1 MNAPLVPAPVRFDIA
16 QLRSRL
22 AEGGAAQWRSLEQLA
37 ELPHFRAFMAAE
49 FPSVARLA
57 QGPDRRRFLQLMAA
71 SLALAGLAGCDD
83 EKPDGRN
90 QEVPFVRN
98 PEHQE
103 PGVSYSYASAVELDG
118 MANGVLVT
126 CRDGRPLKIEG
137 NPQHPWSLGGT
148 DAFGQASV
156 LGLYDPFRSQSV
168 RFLDRPSTWEAFRG
182 AMVGRFGA
190 LRAQGGHG
198 MWVLTGAISSPSLL
212 AQMAAMQAAF
222 PAMRIASHSPAG
234 RDGAYAGTRAAFG
247 QRLETLHR
255 FDLADVVVSLDGD
268 LLDPGPWQVGQS
280 RRFIDARREAA
291 AQGRLLALHDA
302 SSIPSLTSAKADYV
316 LAADPARLAAIAAQ
330 LGGGAGEAGDAA
342 EQAWTARAAAADRK
356 SVV

>member
-1 MNAPLVPAPVRFDIA
+1 MNAPLAPVPARFDIA
-16 QLRSRL
+16 QLRARL
-22 AEGGAAQWRSLEQLA
+22 GEGGAAQWRSLEQLA
-37 ELPHFRAFMAAE
+37 DLPHFRAFMAAE

-57 QGPDRRRFLQLMAA
+57 RGPDRRRFLQLMAA

-83 EKPDGRN
+83 AKPDGRS

-103 PGVSYSYASAVELDG
+103 PGVSYAYASVVELDG
-118 MANGVLVT
+118 IANGVLVT

-198 MWVLTGAISSPSLL
+198 LWVLTGAISSPSLL
-212 AQMAAMQAAF
+212 AQLAAMQAAF
-222 PAMRIASHSPAG
+222 PAMRNAGPAPAG
-234 RDGAYAGTRAAFG
+234 RAG
-247 QRLETLHR
+247 
-255 FDLADVVVSLDGD
+255 
-268 LLDPGPWQVGQS
+268 
-280 RRFIDARREAA
+280 AA
-291 AQGRLLALHDA
+291 AG
-302 SSIPSLTSAKADYV
+302 PKAAV
-316 LAADPARLAAIAAQ
+316 GPRRAQRAGGLRSPAR
-330 LGGGAGEAGDAA
+330 GTDAA
-342 EQAWTARAAAADRK
+342 HGLR
-356 SVV
+356 SGSGSGCG